1 MKNFLHAV
9 GNVFLTILTLLLI
22 GYGWAF
28 VEIKLLLKSQP
39 DLFGYA
45 FYIQQDEDMITEFT
59 ENDVI
64 VVKKGDSYKKGDAI
78 LYFDSNDS
86 KYKMRYVVSV
96 NANSTIVKDAFSEEK
111 SEPFSNNNVVGR
123 AVGKVMFMGTLI
135 QFFKKK
141 AVLALLGIAGVAF
154 LVISQYIEYK
164 PIKDIPDIK

>member
-1 MKNFLHAV
+1 MKRFLHAI

-28 VEIKLLLKSQP
+28 IEIKLLLKSQP

-64 VVKKGDSYKKGDAI
+64 VVKKGDSYKAGDAI

-86 KYKMRYVVSV
+86 KYKMRYVVNV
-96 NANSTIVKDAFSEEK
+96 NANSTIVKNAFDGEK
-111 SEPFSNNNVVGR
+111 SEPFSNDNVVGR
-123 AVGKVMFMGTLI
+123 AIGKVMLMGSLI
-135 QFFKKK
+135 HFFKQKV
-141 AVLALLGIAGVAF
+141 VLVLLGVAGVVF
-154 LVISQYIEYK
+154 LVISQYIEYQPK
-164 PIKDIPDIK
+164 KESVDAK